1 MDARQR
7 HALGGVGV
15 ALGVVQHLLV
25 APAGGSLHPGGQP
38 VHAHRLADLGHLPK
52 ALLQLVQGGDEGA
65 VRLAEAER
73 AKLAKQ
79 QVHAVAHLGLGDPDR
94 SAGTAVGQPLQDDRG
109 YRVQADLQ
117 RQRRG
122 AAQPRP
128 AGWGQVGETADQPR
142 QHVCGQRRT
151 RAV

>member
-1 MDARQR
+1 MDGGKR

-25 APAGGSLHPGGQP
+25 APPGGSLHPGGQA

-52 ALLQLVQGGDEGA
+52 VLLQLVRGGDERA

-79 QVHAVAHLGLGDPDR
+79 QVDAVAHLGLGDPDR
-94 SAGTAVGQPLQDDRG
+94 SAGAAVRQPVQDDRG
-109 YRVQADLQ
+109 HRGQADLQ
-117 RQRRG
+117 HRRWG

-128 AGWGQVGETADQPR
+128 AGWGQAGKTAGQPG
-142 QHVCGQRRT
+142 QHVCRQRRT